1 MSEKMATRAAYGEA
15 IAELGEKYK
24 NVVVL
29 DADLSQA
36 TMTKTF
42 AAKFPERFFDCGI
55 AEANMTTMAA
65 GMSTCGLKPFTNTF
79 AIFAAGR
86 AYEQVRNSI
95 GYPHLNVTVVGSH
108 GGVSVGEDGA
118 THQMVEDLALMRVI
132 PGMVVVNPCDA
143 NEMRQAVEAL
153 INYEGPAY
161 LRLGRSAVETVTD
174 SIPGYEFKIGKGA
187 TLRDGSDLTIIA
199 TGITVQMALAAA
211 EILAGK
217 GKSARVIDLH
227 TIKPLDEEL
236 IIKAAK
242 ETGRILTVEEHS
254 VIGGMGSA
262 VAELVSEKCPVKV
275 HRHGIYDEFGRSGSA
290 AKVLEYYN
298 LTAEAIAAEAEKL
311 F

>member
-118 THQMVEDLALMRVI
+118 THQMVEDLALMRAI

-199 TGITVQMALAAA
+199 TGITVQMSLAAA